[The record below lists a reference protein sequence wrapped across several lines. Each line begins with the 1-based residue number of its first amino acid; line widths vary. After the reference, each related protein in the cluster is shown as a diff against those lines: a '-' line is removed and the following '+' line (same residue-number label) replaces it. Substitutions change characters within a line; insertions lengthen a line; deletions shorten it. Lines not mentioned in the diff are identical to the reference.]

1 MELEIN
7 MGSVFTVLFILISD
21 ALRMH
26 FLKVVVTSNGNTSW
40 KLLKYTYEWYLIEF
54 LKMFIDFIFWKQS

>member
-40 KLLKYTYEWYLIEF
+40 KLLKYTYE
-54 LKMFIDFIFWKQS
+54 